1 MAFCQGFSMSEL
13 FSTIIGHAS
22 VKEVI
27 KLQLANNS
35 LSHAYCFVGPRGV
48 GKRTFALE
56 FIKAITRTD
65 PEHSPDV
72 LFVRR
77 LYNPKKE
84 AMELSI
90 GVDQMRE
97 VMQLIRASSFS
108 GNAKCI
114 VIEEAETLTD
124 EAQNT
129 LLKLLEEP
137 PSDTIIFLLAD
148 AEADL
153 LSTILSR
160 SSIVR
165 FARVSRDEVREAL
178 EGRGARADLASA
190 IAGFSD
196 GCPGIALLTLARAE
210 VWRDEVLSAVT
221 FFSEPRYAQFTHI
234 ERITKLKSREET
246 ERLIYLLRLV
256 GHDLLLVK
264 GGLSALSTL
273 SFTEFEE
280 LAKRESPSLSTLV
293 RALGI
298 LQVVQTAIR
307 GNVAPAL
314 ALEQF
319 ALSL

>member
-1 MAFCQGFSMSEL
+1 MAFCQGLSMSEL
-13 FSTIIGHAS
+13 FSTIIGHDPI
-22 VKEVI
+22 KEI
-27 KLQLANNS
+27 FKLQLANNT

-56 FIKAITRTD
+56 LIRAITRTE
-65 PEHSPDV
+65 PSASPDV

-97 VMQLIRASSFS
+97 VMQLIRVSSFS
-108 GNAKCI
+108 GNTKCI
-114 VIEEAETLTD
+114 VIEEAETMTD
-124 EAQNT
+124 EAQNA

-137 PSDTIIFLLAD
+137 PSDTIIILIAD
-148 AEADL
+148 ALEEL
-153 LSTILSR
+153 LPTIRSR
-160 SSIVR
+160 SSIMR
-165 FARVSRDEVREAL
+165 FGRVAREVIFESVVAKGVDKAL
-178 EGRGARADLASA
+178 ART
-190 IAGFSD
+190 IAGFAD
-196 GCPGIALLTLARAE
+196 GCPGMAIQALERREAWE
-210 VWRDEVLSAVT
+210 EEMLSAIA
-221 FFSEPRYAQFTHI
+221 FFSEPRYAQFARI
-234 ERITKLKSREET
+234 ERVVKLKSREET
-246 ERLIYLLRLV
+246 ERMIQLLRLV
-256 GHDLLLVK
+256 LHDLTLHK
-264 GGLSALSTL
+264 SGLPHLTALSL
-273 SFTEFEE
+273 QPFQD
-280 LAKRESPSLSTLV
+280 LAKNHPASLSTLA